1 MDKITKALEQARQK
15 RHSLGSEVRAAE
27 PANARVARQ
36 HTETVLDRPAK
47 TIKSFHPD
55 ISFLENHRI
64 LNKDSS
70 EDIIQPYKV
79 LRTRLMHIMKEKGW
93 TNIAVTSP
101 NKNEGK
107 STVAINLA
115 ISIAASQNNN
125 AALLDLDLWEPTV
138 HTYFDYAPEVGLEA
152 YFEKNQ
158 SLESLLVT
166 PEMDGLAIAP
176 ASRPLKESSEYLSTG
191 KSIELLSDAKS
202 IMPDTIVV
210 ADLPPLLVSD
220 DAISFFP
227 YVDAVLLVI
236 REGKTTKHD
245 IEQALELLENVN
257 IAGIILNDTADESSY
272 GYYYQ

>member
-15 RHSLGSEVRAAE
+15 RHSAVSEVAAKPAQTRA
-27 PANARVARQ
+27 ARQ
-36 HTETVLDRPAK
+36 HTETVLDKPAK

-70 EDIIQPYKV
+70 EEIIQPYKV

-115 ISIAASQNNN
+115 ISIAASQKNN

-138 HTYFDYAPEVGLEA
+138 HTYFNYKPEVGLEA

-166 PEMDGLAIAP
+166 PEMDVMAIAP
-176 ASRPLKESSEYLSTG
+176 SSRPLKESSEYLSTS
-191 KSIELLSDAKS
+191 KSTELLSDAQG
-202 IMPDTIVV
+202 IMPDTVVV

-220 DAISFFP
+220 DAISFLP
-227 YVDAVLLVI
+227 YVDAVLMVI
-236 REGKTTKHD
+236 REGKTSKDD
-245 IEQALELLENVN
+245 IEQALELLTNVN
-257 IAGIILNDTADESSY
+257 IAGIILNDTADASSY